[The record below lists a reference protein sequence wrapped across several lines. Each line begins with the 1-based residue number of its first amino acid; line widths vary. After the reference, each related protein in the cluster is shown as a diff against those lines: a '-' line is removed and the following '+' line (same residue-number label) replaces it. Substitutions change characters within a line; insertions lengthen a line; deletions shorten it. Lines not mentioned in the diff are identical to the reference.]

1 MAFFYYTVYELLVGL
16 SVAIAQESDDEIR
29 CNIQTAQVMTVFSW
43 SIFPVVY
50 FFQCWNQC
58 ITGCRVHSGRL
69 PRL

>member
-16 SVAIAQESDDEIR
+16 SAAIAQESDDEIR

-43 SIFPVVY
+43 RTFPVVY

-58 ITGCRVHSGRL
+58 STGCRVHSGRL